1 MSDVSSSGNKSK
13 QGRQRTSASGAPPSI
28 GGRRPGQTDEEADI
42 EAAMLLS
49 LAETSGAEGGPANID
64 NEVEMRSGFWR
75 NHKLFIFALMVLHLY
90 YLHQVS
96 CSAGT
101 LVQFFGK
108 GPKL

>member
-64 NEVEMRSGFWR
+64 NEVEMRTGFWR
-75 NHKLFIFALMVLHLY
+75 TNYSFLPRYMILHLFN
-90 YLHQVS
+90 LNQDK
-96 CSAGT
+96 GT
-101 LVQFFGK
+101 
-108 GPKL
+108 